1 MSNKII
7 GGRIFMEK
15 YLIEQYG
22 VIEDKN
28 WLKDVSDIEDYF
40 HDAAIDEMD
49 CGQGYYQDEAEF
61 ICKIGDKFYAVDVFA
76 EIGSAKQ
83 DVGDRLYWIESIE
96 KVVYREID
104 KPEPIARDSV
114 KYFVEVTA
122 QQMNELEEFMEDNHI
137 TFEKEG
143 R

>member
-1 MSNKII
+1 
-7 GGRIFMEK
+7 MEK
-15 YLIEQYG
+15 YLIEQYN
-22 VIEDKN
+22 VIEDKR

-40 HDAAIDEMD
+40 EDIARDYME

-61 ICKIGDKFYAVDVFA
+61 ICKIGDKFYEVSVFA

-96 KVVYREID
+96 KITYREID
-104 KPEPIARDSV
+104 KPAP
-114 KYFVEVTA
+114 KTVTSISYNVTVTSS
-122 QQMNELEEFMEDNHI
+122 QMTEIDAYLESKNI
-137 TFEKEG
+137 TFEKVG